1 MKKICSLLLACIMLL
16 SVSAFAAEIAWETE
30 ATFTVTP
37 SAKEVAV
44 GENFTVSV
52 GVTFDD
58 VTGDSVDLLGGYNM
72 QFELYYDSTAFEFV
86 APATYNY
93 GQTIADATQNA
104 LGAGGLN
111 YNVDVASGD
120 LTVLEATPFAV
131 YTFRVLESA
140 TAGENYSFTLNNC
153 VLLECGGKN
162 YGEAMTTA
170 GSSDVTVKAGGGEEE
185 EEVFGIEDTASALEG
200 SEMMKDA
207 TGEKVAATGDKVV
220 AIFAKNVTSETL
232 AAESYGIIFGG
243 KRFPGIAPVDPGKA
257 WAVKLVGSSTQL
269 PAGNYEYGVYAGG
282 AEVMS
287 DEAWVVE

>member
-37 SAKEVAV
+37 STKEVAV

-58 VTGDSVDLLGGYNM
+58 VTGDSVDLLGGYNI

-120 LTVLEATPFAV
+120 LTVSEATPFAV
-131 YTFRVLESA
+131 YTFKVLESA
-140 TAGENYSFTLNNC
+140 TADEDYSFTLNNC
-153 VLLECGGKN
+153 VLLECGGVN

-170 GSSDVTVKAGGGEEE
+170 GSSTVTVTGGEE
-185 EEVFGIEDTASALEG
+185 VFEITKTATSLEG
-200 SEMMKDA
+200 TDTMKDA
-207 TGEKVAATGDKVV
+207 NGADVTATGDKVV

-243 KRFPGIAPVDPGKA
+243 KRYPGIAPVPAGA
-257 WAVKLVGSSTQL
+257 SWAVKLVGPADKL
-269 PAGNYEYGVYAGG
+269 PAGNYAYGIFAAGCDDVNAG
-282 AEVMS
+282 NYT
-287 DEAWVVE
+287 VE